1 MPTRSRTLL
10 LPHEHGAYGE
20 VLFPLT
26 SALALGQTN
35 QAVWGLT
42 LAAIAG
48 FLAHEGFVVLLGS
61 RGSRARR
68 ESHASA
74 WRSVGAFGALALSG
88 VVYAWPAL
96 TPDVE
101 RGFALAAILS
111 GAALAAAW
119 LGWEHSLGGELLA
132 ALALTSWCVPVAL
145 AGAVPV
151 KTAMT
156 VWMIWSTVYALAT
169 VIVHSV
175 IAGAMGSGSLTATR
189 LRAIGWSIV
198 GVSAMTLL
206 VIWIAFT

>member
-1 MPTRSRTLL
+1 M
-10 LPHEHGAYGE
+10 
-20 VLFPLT
+20 
-26 SALALGQTN
+26 LGQTN

-68 ESHASA
+68 ESNTSA
-74 WRSVGAFGALALSG
+74 WRSVGAFGALAIIG
-88 VVYAWPAL
+88 VVLAWPAL

-101 RGFALAAILS
+101 RGFALAAMLS

-156 VWMIWSTVYALAT
+156 VWMIWIAVYAVAT
-169 VIVHSV
+169 VVVHSI
-175 IAGAMGSGSLTATR
+175 IAGALGPGPLTAKR
-189 LRAIGWSIV
+189 LRVIGWSIV
-198 GVSAMTLL
+198 GVSAITL
-206 VIWIAFT
+206 VIVVLVFR